1 MPDPYSIPV
10 EPFRY
15 QLPDNAAIKFT
26 HGDLHRSNTI
36 VTGSEPRPVVGI
48 VDWEQAGW
56 LPEYWE
62 ARKARWTAHWTE
74 EWSTTYLPMI
84 LEPYESTRTRGTGM
98 YHLWTVVQSASRLF
112 RRVYELLEV
121 TGGLYGRDSGVL
133 QPRRSFIVQK

>member
-1 MPDPYSIPV
+1 MYGRTIPDHFTAEAGPFSSVTEFQDWFTFLCRRRMPDPYSIPV

-36 VTGSEPRPVVGI
+36 VTGSEPRHVVGI

-74 EWSTTYLPMI
+74 E
-84 LEPYESTRTRGTGM
+84 
-98 YHLWTVVQSASRLF
+98 
-112 RRVYELLEV
+112 
-121 TGGLYGRDSGVL
+121 
-133 QPRRSFIVQK
+133 